1 MPAVEAP
8 ARPIATSIE
17 STALAAALAGG
28 AGGLGGAALAHLAVT
43 LANRLG
49 QAELW
54 LKGPYGPPFFNLAL
68 YMGMLC
74 GGIGLSLSRRAPARA
89 APALLGLLG
98 PLLGIALPLALLT
111 RFARWGE
118 DPSAAPTWAWY
129 YCVGGLYIAATWGTL
144 LGLGALLC
152 PARRWL
158 GALGAAG
165 GAFAGYLALTALL
178 WAIPSYQQVLW
189 APQKFIPSPVAL
201 LDGFL
206 TGAGMGLGIQAAR
219 RKST

>member
-1 MPAVEAP
+1 M
-8 ARPIATSIE
+8 R
-17 STALAAALAGG
+17 AALAGG

-68 YMGMLC
+68 YMGILC
-74 GGIGLSLSRRAPARA
+74 GGIAWSLSRQVSDRAT
-89 APALLGLLG
+89 PALLGLLG
-98 PLLGIALPLALLT
+98 PCLGISLPMALLT
-111 RFARWGE
+111 RFARWGME
-118 DPSAAPTWAWY
+118 PGSAPTWAWY
-129 YCVGGLYIAATWGTL
+129 YSVGGLYIAATWGTL

-158 GALGAAG
+158 GALAGAG
-165 GAFAGYLALTALL
+165 GAFTGYLALTAFL
-178 WAIPSYQQVLW
+178 WAVPSYQQNLW

-201 LDGFL
+201 LDGLL
-206 TGAGMGLGIQAAR
+206 TGAGMGLGIHAAR